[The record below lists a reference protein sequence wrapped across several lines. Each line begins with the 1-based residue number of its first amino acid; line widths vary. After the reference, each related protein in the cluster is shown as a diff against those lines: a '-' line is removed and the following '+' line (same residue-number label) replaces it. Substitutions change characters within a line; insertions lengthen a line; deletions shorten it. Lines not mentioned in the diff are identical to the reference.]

1 VRLARC
7 IVVVLLPL
15 LASCALNPVS
25 KTPELV
31 LTTSEREVEIGTQA
45 AREVEDTVGV
55 VRDPKLADYVSAVG
69 ARIAALSPRQ
79 DVEYHFAV
87 VEMGEPNAFAL
98 PGGYIFVSRGIVE
111 LFETEDELAG
121 VLAHEVIHVAARHAV
136 QRQTAALP
144 VGILSALGSLAG
156 GLVGGQQLARV
167 VGGIPQ
173 FAGGLVLAGYGRD
186 QEREAD
192 RLGQKL
198 VAEAGWDPGALAD
211 ALERMERV
219 VAVEVAAEG
228 GEQRSPSWFDSHP
241 STPERVSSARS
252 RAEHLARG
260 ASDPIAAG
268 RLGFLQ
274 QIEGMRA
281 GPDPAE
287 GVFHKE
293 LFLHPDLGFAVR
305 FPLEWR
311 THNGREVVA
320 ASAPS
325 GDAVVAVRLQARG
338 DDPEAAAVAF
348 ARKKDMTLSDFQ
360 RFRVNGLPAVRALA
374 GVKAG
379 RGNFVG
385 DFSFIAHQG
394 VVYRITGAAPVQ
406 RYDYHAREIV
416 DVVRSFRDLEPDER
430 SFQVGR
436 LRLASANPG
445 ERLSILGARTG
456 NSWSVARTAA
466 VNGLDPSAPLAAGR
480 LVKIA
485 VSEPYAPSPPAR

>member
-1 VRLARC
+1 VRHARC
-7 IVVVLLPL
+7 IVAVLLPL

-31 LTTSEREVEIGTQA
+31 LTTSAREVEIGRQA

-55 VRDPKLADYVSAVG
+55 VRDPKLVEYVSAVG

-98 PGGYIFVSRGIVE
+98 PGGYIYVSRGIVE

-156 GLVGGQQLARV
+156 
-167 VGGIPQ
+167 
-173 FAGGLVLAGYGRD
+173 YGRD
-186 QEREAD
+186 QERESD

-219 VAVEVAAEG
+219 VAVQVAAQG
-228 GEQRSPSWFDSHP
+228 GEMRSPSWFDSHP
-241 STPERVSSARS
+241 TTPERVSNARS
-252 RAEHLARG
+252 HAEHLARG

-268 RLGFLQ
+268 RMGFLQ
-274 QIEGMRA
+274 QIEGMRV

-287 GVFHKE
+287 GVFRKE

-311 THNGREVVA
+311 THNGRDVVA
-320 ASAPS
+320 ASSPA

-374 GVKAG
+374 GVQAG
-379 RGNFVG
+379 RGNFVA
-385 DFSFIAHQG
+385 DFSFIAHRG
-394 VVYRITGAAPVQ
+394 VVYRITGAALVQ
-406 RYDYHAREIV
+406 RYDSHAREIV
-416 DVVRSFRDLEPDER
+416 DVVRSFRDLTPDER

-436 LRLASANPG
+436 LRLATAAPG
-445 ERLSILGARTG
+445 ERLSELGARTG
-456 NSWSVARTAA
+456 NAWSVARTAA
-466 VNGLDPSAPLAAGR
+466 VNGLEPSVPLAAGSR
-480 LVKIA
+480 VKIA
-485 VSEPYAPSPPAR
+485 LREPYVQSPPAR